1 MFTLLA
7 IFVALFL
14 VSITWPLLKKVDPA
28 LSDRIYEW
36 REEHRRMPGKKKAW
50 RLFVHKT
57 SPYINPSIVSKVDRL
72 LRLAGRPGKVRA
84 VDLIIRQLLI
94 GVGVALLSTQVP
106 TEKGAVFLMAII
118 LAIKPITSLDK
129 RKKARQLEASE
140 AIRFLKRRFVMLLK
154 MGVPL
159 TDALRE
165 IADLAPGEFGITMR
179 THLDQLG
186 GGRSLREVMQDLRYE
201 FEVRELDE
209 FCVAIEMSDQKS
221 SQILVDLIAR
231 QVRDEIARQD
241 EFITNKVENTRP
253 KLLSLVLLS
262 SLWSLGLFI
271 FFGYYGFTDK
281 FKGGGGFLFW

>member
-1 MFTLLA
+1 MVTLLA
-7 IFVALFL
+7 LLISVFL
-14 VSITWPLLKKVDPA
+14 VVITWPLLKRVDPT
-28 LSDRIYEW
+28 LSDMLYEW
-36 REEHRRMPGKKKAW
+36 REEHRRMNGKQKAW

-84 VDLIIRQLLI
+84 VELIIRQLLI
-94 GVGVALLSTQVP
+94 GVGVALCSTLVP
-106 TEKGAVFLMAII
+106 SQKGAVFMMALI
-118 LAIKPITSLDK
+118 LTIKPITSLGK

-165 IADLAPGEFGITMR
+165 IADLAPGDFGGTMR
-179 THLDQLG
+179 AYMDQLG
-186 GGRSLREVMQDLRYE
+186 SGRSLREVMQELRYE

-209 FCVAIEMSDQKS
+209 FCVAIEMSDHKS
-221 SQILVDLIAR
+221 PQILVDLIAR

-253 KLLSLVLLS
+253 KLLSLVLVS
-262 SLWSLGLFI
+262 ALWSLGLFI

>member
-1 MFTLLA
+1 MVTLLA
-7 IFVALFL
+7 LLLFVFL
-14 VSITWPLLKKVDPA
+14 VAITWPLLKRMDPA
-28 LSDRIYEW
+28 LSDQLFEW
-36 REEHRRMPGKKKAW
+36 REEYKRMSGKSKAW
-50 RLFVHKT
+50 RIFVNRT
-57 SPYINPSIVSKVDRL
+57 SAYINPSIVSKVDRL
-72 LRLAGRPGKVRA
+72 LRLAGRPGKIRA
-84 VDLIIRQLLI
+84 IDLIIRQLVI
-94 GVGVALLSTQVP
+94 GVGVALFSTQVP
-106 TEKGAVFLMAII
+106 DQKGPVFMLALI
-118 LAIKPITSLDK
+118 LTIKPIASLGK

-165 IADLAPGEFGITMR
+165 IAEIAPGEFGETMR
-179 THLDQLG
+179 SYMDQLG
-186 GGRSLREVMQDLRYE
+186 SGRSLRDIMQDLRYE

-209 FCVAIEMSDQKS
+209 FCVAIEMSDHKS
-221 SQILVDLIAR
+221 PQILVDLISR

-262 SLWSLGLFI
+262 ALWSLGLFI